1 MSKRKAPVIFNLPFR
16 EGIYSN
22 MWQFMSPN
30 MIKEIFKLD
39 NRKLKLS
46 SKDRIGDSNYP
57 PSFKNT
63 LCFKGDPDQGGHYV
77 YIDKNLVHHGTYE
90 DKLLTRREDDGVCH
104 GAAIIYALGENEDGG
119 RFPLIPYPQTRED
132 KLTNYKSI
140 IEVYIWLI
148 ETGYWD
154 KALKKKFYKDVTWIG
169 PKEKTTE
176 ETQESLVLLKDYLK
190 YLNSI

>member
-1 MSKRKAPVIFNLPFR
+1 MSKRKARVIFNKPFR

-30 MIKEIFKLD
+30 MIQEIFRLD
-39 NRKLKLS
+39 RRNLK
-46 SKDRIGDSNYP
+46 ITY
-57 PSFKNT
+57 KNDIEDDKYDDKYKNS
-63 LCFKGDPDQGGHYV
+63 LCFKGDPERGGHYV

-90 DKLLTRREDDGVCH
+90 DGLLTRQDDDGVCH
-104 GAAIIYALGENEDGG
+104 GVAIIYALGENKNNGL
-119 RFPLIPYPQTRED
+119 FPLIPYPQTRED

-140 IEVYIWLI
+140 IKVYIWLI
-148 ETGYWD
+148 KSGYWD

-176 ETQESLVLLKDYLK
+176 ETQESLVLLKDYLN